1 MRGLVAYGD
10 DSLSDHEDR
19 PSTSHVSPPL
29 HHSTSNGNTG
39 VLKSDDNGSHLNAH
53 TTTSP
58 DQPPRNLNHTGPS
71 IGGSKPA
78 FKIRRHPPVKP
89 HPRARLPEETV
100 GEAGPSTSI
109 AAVGPSQD
117 PLASVTSVDGTDELS
132 QIRRLLRP
140 PPIPGVEDWG
150 IPPEP
155 DTACDETI
163 RAKIASFL
171 ALKRDPQN
179 PRHFNDSLMANRAFR
194 NPHLYAK
201 LVEFVDV
208 DERTTNFPKDVWDPM
223 DVKDEWYANRIAE
236 AQKVRSEAAAASQPS
251 AKRSHI
257 DFMSAAVASATVTS
271 SSSTNRTRPSR
282 FQPYNAPARS
292 GPGPSG
298 ERVLGG
304 GYGKTRGGSR
314 WG

>member
-29 HHSTSNGNTG
+29 NHSTSNGDT
-39 VLKSDDNGSHLNAH
+39 VTSKSDINGSQLNTH
-53 TTTSP
+53 STTSS
-58 DQPPRNLNHTGPS
+58 DQPPRNTNLPS
-71 IGGSKPA
+71 SSICGSKPA
-78 FKIRRHPPVKP
+78 FKIRRHPPAKP
-89 HPRARLPEETV
+89 HPRARLPEEAV
-100 GEAGPSTSI
+100 DESGPSASVPATTS
-109 AAVGPSQD
+109 SQD
-117 PLASVTSVDGTDELS
+117 PLTSATAVDGTDELT
-132 QIRRLLRP
+132 QIRGLLRP
-140 PPIPGVEDWG
+140 PPIPGVKDWG

-155 DTACDETI
+155 DMSCDEAIQT
-163 RAKIASFL
+163 KIASFL

-223 DVKDEWYANRIAE
+223 DVKEEWYVDRIAE
-236 AQKVRSEAAAASQPS
+236 AQKARSQATAASQSS

-257 DFMSAAVASATVTS
+257 DFLSAAMSSTAASS
-271 SSSTNRTRPSR
+271 SSSTHRTKPSR
-282 FQPYNAPARS
+282 FQPYSAPSRGGA
-292 GPGPSG
+292 GPSG